1 MLGSTSQL
9 AMYTMGSL
17 LFFSLL
23 RIEIYGREGG
33 GELAGVDE
41 RRLSKRGGLQG
52 LLGGLRLFQ
61 IAPGMGG
68 WVGGGP
74 KVFSVEILGG
84 HRRKNTKGGKTL
96 YQPTFL

>member
-23 RIEIYGREGG
+23 RIERFHLREGG
-33 GELAGVDE
+33 GGGKRAGVNE

-68 WVGGGP
+68 GWGGGP
-74 KVFSVEILGG
+74 
-84 HRRKNTKGGKTL
+84 
-96 YQPTFL
+96 

>member
-23 RIEIYGREGG
+23 RIEIYGREG

>member
-23 RIEIYGREGG
+23 RIEIYGREG

-68 WVGGGP
+68 WP

>member
-17 LFFSLL
+17 LST
-23 RIEIYGREGG
+23 EGRGG
-33 GELAGVDE
+33 KRAGVDE
-41 RRLSKRGGLQG
+41 RRLSKGGGLQG

-68 WVGGGP
+68 GGGGGP
-74 KVFSVEILGG
+74 LKFF
-84 HRRKNTKGGKTL
+84 R
-96 YQPTFL
+96 